1 MKVSTKTEK
10 LYQATISEK
19 QYALNQSFDR
29 VLFKEIP
36 NDEVSRVV
44 IELTPLEAGA
54 LNALLGKV
62 GGVGYDSIRKFYSSL
77 FTKTKSYRH
86 ELSEELTLEKNP
98 YDTIL
103 LIGSHPDFKNYN
115 PNE

>member
-62 GGVGYDSIRKFYSSL
+62 GGYGSASIRQFYNLLYDKTTEYRSLLSSDL
-77 FTKTKSYRH
+77 NMTRSDTGFT
-86 ELSEELTLEKNP
+86 
-98 YDTIL
+98 L
-103 LIGSHPDFKNYN
+103 LVDHHPDFIDYN
-115 PNE
+115 PHE